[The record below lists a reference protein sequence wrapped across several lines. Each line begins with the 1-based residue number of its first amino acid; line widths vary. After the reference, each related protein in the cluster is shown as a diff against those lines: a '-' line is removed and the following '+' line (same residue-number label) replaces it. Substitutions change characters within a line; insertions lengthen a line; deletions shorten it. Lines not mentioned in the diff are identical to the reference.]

1 MNRSEFGGT
10 GFSISCVAAP
20 ACMSL
25 RKKIAS
31 DLSRLCLE
39 SCRAGANPE
48 KAHSTPSPGIDRQGV
63 LGNPL
68 RFILTGGQRHDITQA
83 EELIAGYAGEQVLA
97 DKGYDSQE
105 FREHILALGM
115 TAVIPPRS
123 NRKEPAG
130 YDRHLYREPVE
141 CFINKIK
148 HYPGYSPGLRNWTPD
163 TWAFCISPPLSSGYA
178 ESTQPN
184 ESI

>member
-1 MNRSEFGGT
+1 M
-10 GFSISCVAAP
+10 
-20 ACMSL
+20 
-25 RKKIAS
+25 
-31 DLSRLCLE
+31 
-39 SCRAGANPE
+39 
-48 KAHSTPSPGIDRQGV
+48 
-63 LGNPL
+63 
-68 RFILTGGQRHDITQA
+68 
-83 EELIAGYAGEQVLA
+83 LA

-130 YDRHLYREPVE
+130 YDRHLYRERHLVE

-148 HYPGYSPGLRNWTPD
+148 HYRRIFSGLRNWTPD

-178 ESTQPN
+178 EMSTQPSTQSTEN
-184 ESI
+184 SSWRNGTLDTGKLMMGKRQFKVPSISGMTEY